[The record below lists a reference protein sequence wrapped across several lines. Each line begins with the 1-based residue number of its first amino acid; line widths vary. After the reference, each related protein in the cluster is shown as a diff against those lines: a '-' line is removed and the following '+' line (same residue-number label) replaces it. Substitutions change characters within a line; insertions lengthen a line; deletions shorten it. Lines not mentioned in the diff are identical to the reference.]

1 MLHRLQAASEETLL
15 ILVDSN
21 PDFSDQRKVRLEARK
36 KDGNAV
42 LEFIAC
48 PVENNLQDRI
58 VLIDGSI
65 REVANEQELSMRL
78 LRHLAS
84 SVFHQQYHDTDII
97 TLRVDA

>member
-1 MLHRLQAASEETLL
+1 MLHRLQAACEETLL